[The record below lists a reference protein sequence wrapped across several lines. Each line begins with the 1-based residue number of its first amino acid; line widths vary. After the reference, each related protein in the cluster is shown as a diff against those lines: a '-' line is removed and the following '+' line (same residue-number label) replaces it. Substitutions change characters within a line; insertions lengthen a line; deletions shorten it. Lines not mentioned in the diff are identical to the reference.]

1 MGEEKEGQVELN
13 PYLIRM
19 EGSSKEE
26 FNPLDFDEGLGYKV
40 GSLKAKFE
48 KKKKKNP
55 NKSKL

>member
-1 MGEEKEGQVELN
+1 
-13 PYLIRM
+13 M

-48 KKKKKNP
+48 KKKKKIQIKVNYKQVLKVK
-55 NKSKL
+55 NLNLQ